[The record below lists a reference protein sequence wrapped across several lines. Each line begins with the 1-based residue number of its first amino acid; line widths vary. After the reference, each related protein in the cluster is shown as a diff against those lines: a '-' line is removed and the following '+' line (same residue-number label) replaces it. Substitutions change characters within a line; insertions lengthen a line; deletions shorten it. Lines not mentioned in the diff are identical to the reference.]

1 MTQWFALSGSGDIVS
16 VGEFDTF
23 EDAEESMKESPV
35 WLVPEEVAR
44 DWLISLLI
52 FNNQYR
58 WGVA

>member
-1 MTQWFALSGSGDIVS
+1 MTQWFALSGNGDIVS

-23 EDAEESMKESPV
+23 DDAEESLKHSPV

-52 FNNQYR
+52 FNNQYK
-58 WGVA
+58 WGIA